1 MKEKLLMQEKGA
13 PLQNCLGFIDMTLWP
28 VFTPPSKNLIQIFIN
43 IFTQLNFGSMP
54 TKIGLSVIY
63 MGCLKFE
70 DMLLGCSLKQI

>member
-13 PLQNCLGFIDMTLWP
+13 PLRNCLGFIDMTFWP
-28 VFTPPSKNLIQIFIN
+28 VFTPRSKNLIQIFIN
-43 IFTQLNFGSMP
+43 ISTQLGFGSMP

-63 MGCLKFE
+63 MGGLKFE